1 MNTAQKWISI
11 CFINLL
17 IVALLGVTLRYKIA
31 FSLPFVDQKHLLH
44 GHSHFAFAGWITQFL
59 MVLMVHQLAGY
70 TKQDEF
76 KKYNYL
82 LWGNLITAYGMLVA
96 FPIQGY
102 GLFSIS
108 FSTLSIINGY
118 VFGYQY
124 WRAIHK
130 TQFNL
135 NSFRWFKSGI
145 VFNVI
150 SSIGAFTLAYLMATK
165 SVSQTAYLL
174 SVYGFLHFQYN
185 GWFFFA
191 IVGLLI
197 GRFEL
202 DTKKNKSTLHKIY
215 WVFSIAC
222 VPAYFLSALWLNMPT
237 FLYMIVIIAA
247 IAQCIAWV
255 YLFLEIKRAQLFNR
269 SVHSIIGKWILT
281 LSAISLTIKLL
292 LQLLSTLPGL
302 SNIAF
307 GFRPIIIGYLH
318 LMLLGVISLFII
330 GFTVKTGLLK
340 ITQSIKWGLS
350 LFIIGVI
357 VNQLFLML
365 QGLYAMQY
373 TGMPNIAIFLLGAAM
388 LMFTGLVFLNYGII
402 KNGADK

>member
-1 MNTAQKWISI
+1 
-11 CFINLL
+11 
-17 IVALLGVTLRYKIA
+17 
-31 FSLPFVDQKHLLH
+31 LPFVDQKHLLH
-44 GHSHFAFAGWITQFL
+44 GHSHFAFAGWITQII
-59 MVLMVHQLAGY
+59 MVLMVHQLARN

-82 LWGNLITAYGMLVA
+82 LFGNLITAYGMLFA

-135 NSFRWFKSGI
+135 NCFRWFKSAI

-150 SSIGAFTLAYLMATK
+150 SSIGAFILAYLMASK
-165 SVSQTAYLL
+165 SLSQTSYLL
-174 SVYGFLHFQYN
+174 SIYGFLHFQYN

-197 GRFEL
+197 GQIEL
-202 DTKKNKSTLHKIY
+202 ETKKNKSILHKIY
-215 WVFSIAC
+215 WIFSFAC
-222 VPAYFLSALWLNMPT
+222 IPAYFLSALWLKMPT
-237 FLYMIVIIAA
+237 ILYFIVIIAA

-255 YLFLEIKRAQLFNR
+255 YLFLEIKSAQLFNR
-269 SVHSIIGKWILT
+269 TFHSIFGKCILA

-318 LMLLGVISLFII
+318 LMLLGVISLFLI

-350 LFIIGVI
+350 LFIVGVI
-357 VNQLFLML
+357 VNQIFLML

-373 TGMPNIAIFLLGAAM
+373 TGMANIATLLLGTAM
-388 LMFTGLVFLNYGII
+388 LMFIGLIFLNYGII